1 MRQESLVNE
10 LTLSTR
16 QLAVATVWSAL
27 MVGFFLA
34 AASMSAIKKIEVAG
48 LW

>member
-1 MRQESLVNE
+1 MPNGSRADELSYSSRQI
-10 LTLSTR
+10 
-16 QLAVATVWSAL
+16 AVATVWSAV